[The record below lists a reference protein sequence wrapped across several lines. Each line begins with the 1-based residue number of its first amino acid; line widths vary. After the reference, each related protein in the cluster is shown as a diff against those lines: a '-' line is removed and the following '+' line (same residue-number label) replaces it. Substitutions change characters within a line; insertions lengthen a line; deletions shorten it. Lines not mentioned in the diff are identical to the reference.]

1 MITAQEA
8 KALCVAPVPR
18 ALLMVDESIRKLAP
32 LRTSTE
38 LKFHLWQ
45 TEVKELAA
53 LIKAEGFRVR
63 FEDYDEEEDYDDNN
77 RITWLVEISW

>member
-38 LKFHLWQ
+38 LKFHLSQ